1 MKSTIDSAKKPKR
14 GRPSVDTEAVNVRM
28 STGILGTIDDWR
40 RKQEDLPGR
49 PEAIRRL
56 LELALAKTSTKRGT
70 EPDSPHRAGI
80 RAKEAADASEM
91 ASHELDRLGDPSATD
106 DERLLRK
113 RRLMKGPKEFR
124 DIRNNARIKR

>member
-1 MKSTIDSAKKPKR
+1 MVWGLARQDILLHLGGPTNFFLLARLEPGMRAKK
-14 GRPSVDTEAVNVRM
+14 
-28 STGILGTIDDWR
+28 
-40 RKQEDLPGR
+40 
-49 PEAIRRL
+49 
-56 LELALAKTSTKRGT
+56 
-70 EPDSPHRAGI
+70 
-80 RAKEAADASEM
+80 AADASEM

>member
-1 MKSTIDSAKKPKR
+1 MITQKKGTRSARHGQGHANRRAPAARSAGPTRPMAAFEQDKR
-14 GRPSVDTEAVNVRM
+14 S
-28 STGILGTIDDWR
+28 
-40 RKQEDLPGR
+40 R

-56 LELALAKTSTKRGT
+56 LELAFAMTSTKRRT
-70 EPDSPHRAGI
+70 EPDSPHRAGM
-80 RAKEAADASEM
+80 RAKKAADASEM

-113 RRLMKGPKEFR
+113 RKLMKGPKEFQ